1 VGQDNF
7 SPRKKKMQTS
17 KTHVVLGAG
26 QVGPLL
32 AQELLGRGLK
42 VRVVS
47 RRATGDAQE
56 RLEFIQ
62 GDLTDLAFTQAACQG
77 AEVVY
82 NCTNPAEYHQWD
94 KLLPPLTRSIRE
106 AAIRTKSKLVV
117 LDNLYMVGRPE
128 TAPFNEDHPMK
139 PCSKKGELRKQLV
152 EEYLSASARGDL
164 QVTLGRASDFF
175 GPGAAGMSAF
185 GEHLG
190 RALAKKKP
198 VEVFGNPDLPRS
210 YSYIPDVAKGLAIL
224 GTQEGAFGKVWHLPI
239 AWNGTTREL
248 IGKIGEAAGIKATVR
263 KVPDFMLGILG
274 LFMPQLGA
282 IREMTYQWKA
292 PFLVDDSRFCKAF
305 GVEATPAHKA
315 ISATAQ
321 YLKRAYIEK

>member
-1 VGQDNF
+1 
-7 SPRKKKMQTS
+7 MQTP
-17 KTHVVLGAG
+17 KIHVVLGAG

-32 AQELLGRGLK
+32 AQELLSKGLK

-47 RRATGDAQE
+47 RSAAGNAHE
-56 RLEFIQ
+56 RLEFMK
-62 GDLTDLAFTQAACQG
+62 GDLTDLAFTQEACQG

-82 NCTNPAEYHQWD
+82 NCANPAEYHQWD

-106 AAIRTKSKLVV
+106 AATRTKSKLVV

-139 PCSKKGELRKQLV
+139 PCSKKGDLRKRLA
-152 EEYLSASARGDL
+152 EEYLAASARGDL

-175 GPGAAGMSAF
+175 GPGAAGMSFF
-185 GEHLG
+185 GEYLG
-190 RALAKKKP
+190 KALAKRSA
-198 VEVFGNPDLPRS
+198 VAVFGNPDLPRS
-210 YSYIPDVAKGLAIL
+210 YSYVPDVVKGLAAL

-248 IGKIGEAAGIKATVR
+248 IWKIGEAVGGKVPLR
-263 KVPDFMLGILG
+263 KIPDFMLGLLG
-274 LFMPQLGA
+274 LFVPQLGA

-292 PFLVDDSRFCKAF
+292 PFLVDDSRFRKAF
-305 GVEATPAHKA
+305 GVEATPADKA

-321 YLKRAYIEK
+321 YLKRAYIER